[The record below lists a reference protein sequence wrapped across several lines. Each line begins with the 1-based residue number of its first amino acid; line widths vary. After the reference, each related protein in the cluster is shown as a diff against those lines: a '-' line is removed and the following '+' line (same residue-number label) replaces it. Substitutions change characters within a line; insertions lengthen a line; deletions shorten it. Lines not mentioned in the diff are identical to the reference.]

1 MSGMPAL
8 SFFIDDEDLA
18 LLLARLNADP
28 EIAFI
33 VPEVLPGTESA
44 VIRRA
49 STWSRL
55 PLINPFRDGIRNELK
70 TQQAKD
76 TQWKAVRTVDALRDG
91 LNSLWHV
98 PAGSLP
104 LIKVDLGPQP
114 LVVQFPSIPDPW
126 AGWSGPPSFGP
137 GCHAWIRLELWT
149 RHRPYTE
156 RERASLYE
164 KNFFWLKDHDMLV
177 VSDLQWTGGHFRPAP
192 LQTQRWWN
200 RMKGWLERTAVRLHR
215 NPSFLAFPSA
225 LQKLKNGM
233 QVGRMSS
240 SINSIPSLRLIGL
253 AELRRRNCTKYC
265 IGVHS
270 FPPPS

>member
-33 VPEVLPGTESA
+33 VPDVLPGTESA

-55 PLINPFRDGIRNELK
+55 HLINPFRDGIRDELK

-104 LIKVDLGPQP
+104 LIKVDLGPQRWWCSFRR
-114 LVVQFPSIPDPW
+114 FPTHGPDG
-126 AGWSGPPSFGP
+126 ADRRVLARGATLGFGWSSGRDTGHTPNGSVPA
-137 GCHAWIRLELWT
+137 CT
-149 RHRPYTE
+149 RRIF
-156 RERASLYE
+156 S
-164 KNFFWLKDHDMLV
+164 
-177 VSDLQWTGGHFRPAP
+177 G
-192 LQTQRWWN
+192 
-200 RMKGWLERTAVRLHR
+200 
-215 NPSFLAFPSA
+215 
-225 LQKLKNGM
+225 
-233 QVGRMSS
+233 
-240 SINSIPSLRLIGL
+240 
-253 AELRRRNCTKYC
+253 
-265 IGVHS
+265 
-270 FPPPS
+270 